1 MRLGIDVGGTNTDAV
16 LVSRGAVVAAA
27 KRPTTADVSSGIVN
41 ATRAVLHEAGLDGST
56 VTRVIIG
63 TTHFANAFVEQQD
76 LLEVAVLRLAG
87 RSAASVPPMSGW
99 PKALRERV
107 AGPCFQ
113 LPGGYEFDGREN
125 CAFDERAVRDAVGA
139 IRAADID
146 AVAISCVF
154 SPMRPDMEQRAAA
167 ILRQE
172 LPGVMLT
179 TSASIGRIG
188 FLERENATIINAS
201 LMGIARRIMQSID
214 GALLE
219 AGVRAPCYV
228 TQNDGTVATSAF
240 ASEFPVLTFGSGP
253 TNSMRGA
260 AFLTGVQDAIV
271 MDVGGTTTDIGALV
285 HGFPR
290 ESSIAVEIGGVR
302 TNFRMPDLLSIGLGG
317 GTRIRLGN
325 GTHELSVG
333 PDSVGFRLVEEAC
346 LFGGSTL
353 TASDIAV
360 KAGLA
365 SFGDP
370 ARVPVSSP
378 QVIAQVLER
387 FRQIFEEGL
396 DRMKTTAAD
405 VPVILVGGGSILVP
419 RTLRGASRVVVPE
432 HAAVANAVGAAV
444 ALVGGEADRIVSYE
458 GIERKAALLELER
471 AAFDSAVA
479 AGADP
484 GTLRVVDVD
493 ETFLS
498 YLPGAHA
505 QVRVKVVGDLAA
517 AGAGA

>member
-1 MRLGIDVGGTNTDAV
+1 
-16 LVSRGAVVAAA
+16 VVAAA

-41 ATRAVLHEAGLDGST
+41 ASRAVLRGAGSDGSGIA
-56 VTRVIIG
+56 RVIIG

-76 LLEVAVLRLAG
+76 LLKVAVLRLAG
-87 RSAASVPPMSGW
+87 RTAASVPPMSGW
-99 PKALRERV
+99 PQGLRRRV

-125 CAFDERAVRDAVGA
+125 SGFDERAVREAA
-139 IRAADID
+139 RSMRAAQVE
-146 AVAISCVF
+146 AAAISCVF
-154 SPMRPDMEQRAAA
+154 SPMRADMERRAAA
-167 ILRQE
+167 ILREE
-172 LPGVMLT
+172 LPGVLLT

-188 FLERENATIINAS
+188 FLERENATIINSS

-290 ESSIAVEIGGVR
+290 ESSFAVEIGGVR
-302 TNFRMPDLLSIGLGG
+302 TNFRMPDILSIGLGG
-317 GTRIRLGN
+317 GTRIRLHN
-325 GTHELSVG
+325 GKSAITVG
-333 PDSVGFRLVEEAC
+333 PDSVGFRLLEEAYV
-346 LFGGSTL
+346 FGGSTL

-378 QVIAQVLER
+378 KVIAQILDR

-396 DRMKTTAAD
+396 DRIKTTAGD
-405 VPVILVGGGSILVP
+405 VPVILVGGGSMLVP
-419 RTLRGASRVVVPE
+419 HALRGASEVVVPE

-458 GIERKAALLELER
+458 GVVREDALRELER
-471 AAFDSAVA
+471 VAFDSAVA
-479 AGADP
+479 AGADR

-517 AGAGA
+517 TGAGQ